1 MIYFTILTYI
11 YNTKKYK
18 KKNNYDNDD
27 NGAKRDKGNYSGV
40 K

>member
-1 MIYFTILTYI
+1 MIYFTIVTYI

-18 KKNNYDNDD
+18 KNTRKNNYDN
-27 NGAKRDKGNYSGV
+27 GAKRGKGNYSV